1 MRFFPSTLSGNEN
14 TVPRLYL
21 FGTLVIV
28 FLLTLALASFYS
40 WRHASDYRA
49 SLSRLEE
56 VVTRQLEERLS
67 AEMSSAL
74 SYLEFTRSR
83 SEEELRRTVVEQV
96 DAAVQIAQ
104 AIHAQEAARR
114 PAEEVR
120 KLIVEALRPV
130 RFFEGR
136 GYYFID
142 DMSGRF
148 ILLPTSPQL
157 EGRLLPDNQDDRG
170 RYIMRGLIDAARR
183 PQGEGFLDYRWY
195 RPDEPGKMADKLA
208 YVRYFAP
215 YDWLIG
221 AGDYTYEWESLQRRK
236 AMARFRA
243 LRFGQSGYIGVLDN
257 EGRLLLSPS
266 DPELEGRPLHAIPAA
281 ERDALERI
289 RRKALEGGGLLRYQW
304 FDARLGRAA
313 NKVALVR
320 NYEPWGW
327 TLAATV
333 FEDELQVALDAERRA
348 HESGGAQSTSR
359 MLLNVALA
367 LLLALAASL
376 LFSRWSRKL
385 FRAYHAENLAQREA
399 LRRQAIELRESEDR
413 LEVIL
418 DSVEAFIYIKGA
430 DYRYQ
435 YANRQVCELFV
446 CDLKNVVGRDDGA
459 FFDAETAKRLRENDA
474 RVIEAGEQ
482 STSRMLLNVALAL
495 LLALAASLLF
505 SRWSRKLFRA
515 YHAENLAQREALRRQ
530 AIELRESEDRLE
542 VILDSVEAFIY
553 IKGADY
559 RYQYANRQVCEL
571 FVCDLKNVVGRDDG
585 AFFDAE
591 TAKRL
596 RENDARVIEAGE
608 RVATEEVN
616 TRHGEDEPQTFL
628 SVKIPLRREDGSIYA
643 LCGISTDITQR
654 KVMEDEIRVL
664 AFYDALTGLPNR
676 RLLVD
681 RLQQQLAAS
690 GRSKRSGALLFIDL
704 DNFKTL
710 NDTLGHDKGD
720 LLLKHV
726 AARLMHCVREVDT
739 VARLGGD
746 EFVVMLGNLGSD
758 RADAAAHAR
767 AVGEKILKSLGE
779 PHDIDG
785 QLHFSTPSIGVALFA
800 GKNHKVDDLLRQA
813 DLAMY
818 QAKADGRNTMSFF
831 DPEMQAALN
840 ARAALEADLRRGL
853 KLGQFELHYQPQVD
867 YTGALIGAEALLRWN
882 HPTRGLVQPDAFIPV
897 AEDTGLIVPLG
908 AWVLDTACAQLRAW
922 SDTLDTAALT
932 LSVNVSARQF
942 RQADFVDVVLSAL
955 DRSGANPRCLK
966 LELTESL
973 LLVDAEETIAR
984 MAALK
989 AHGVGFSL
997 DDFGTGYSS
1006 LSYLKRLPLDQLK
1019 IDRSFVRDL
1028 LADPNDA
1035 AIARAIVTL
1044 AESLGLSVIAEGVE
1058 TVEQRDALARQ
1069 GCLSYQGY
1077 YFGRPGPVEALFK
1090 HRA

>member
-21 FGTLVIV
+21 FGTLAIV

-40 WRHASDYRA
+40 WRHASDHRA

-96 DAAVQIAQ
+96 DSAVQIAE

-157 EGRLLPDNQDDRG
+157 EGRLLPDNKDDRG

-195 RPDEPGKMADKLA
+195 RPDQPEKMADKLA

-266 DPELEGRPLHAIPAA
+266 DPELEGRPLHAISAA

-289 RRKALEGGGLLRYQW
+289 HRKAQEGGGLLRYQW
-304 FDARLGRAA
+304 FDARIGRAA

-348 HESGGAQSTSR
+348 HESGGAQATSR

-385 FRAYHAENLAQREA
+385 FRAYHADNLAQREA

-413 LEVIL
+413 LGVIL
-418 DSVEAFIYIKGA
+418 DSVEAYIYIKGA

-435 YANRQVCELFV
+435 YANRQVCDLFA

-474 RVIEAGEQ
+474 RVIEG
-482 STSRMLLNVALAL
+482 
-495 LLALAASLLF
+495 
-505 SRWSRKLFRA
+505 
-515 YHAENLAQREALRRQ
+515 
-530 AIELRESEDRLE
+530 
-542 VILDSVEAFIY
+542 
-553 IKGADY
+553 
-559 RYQYANRQVCEL
+559 
-571 FVCDLKNVVGRDDG
+571 
-585 AFFDAE
+585 
-591 TAKRL
+591 
-596 RENDARVIEAGE
+596 GE

-616 TRHGEDEPQTFL
+616 TRHGEDGPRTFL

-726 AARLMHCVREVDT
+726 AARLVHCVREGDT

-758 RADAAAHAR
+758 RAEAAAHAK

-785 QLHFSTPSIGVALFA
+785 QSHFSTPSIGVALFA

-840 ARAALEADLRRGL
+840 ARAALEADLRCGL

-882 HPTRGLVQPDAFIPV
+882 HPTRGLVLPDAFIPV

-908 AWVLDTACAQLRAW
+908 AWVLDTACAQLRTW

-942 RQADFVDVVLSAL
+942 RQADFVDLVLSAL
-955 DRSGANPRCLK
+955 NRSGANPRCLK

-1019 IDRSFVRDL
+1019 IDRSFVRDV

-1035 AIARAIVTL
+1035 AIARAIITL

-1090 HRA
+1090 LRA

>member
-348 HESGGAQSTSR
+348 HESGGA
-359 MLLNVALA
+359 
-367 LLLALAASL
+367 
-376 LFSRWSRKL
+376 
-385 FRAYHAENLAQREA
+385 
-399 LRRQAIELRESEDR
+399 
-413 LEVIL
+413 
-418 DSVEAFIYIKGA
+418 
-430 DYRYQ
+430 
-435 YANRQVCELFV
+435 
-446 CDLKNVVGRDDGA
+446 
-459 FFDAETAKRLRENDA
+459 
-474 RVIEAGEQ
+474 Q

>member
-474 RVIEAGEQ
+474 RVIEAGE
-482 STSRMLLNVALAL
+482 
-495 LLALAASLLF
+495 
-505 SRWSRKLFRA
+505 
-515 YHAENLAQREALRRQ
+515 
-530 AIELRESEDRLE
+530 
-542 VILDSVEAFIY
+542 
-553 IKGADY
+553 
-559 RYQYANRQVCEL
+559 
-571 FVCDLKNVVGRDDG
+571 
-585 AFFDAE
+585 
-591 TAKRL
+591 
-596 RENDARVIEAGE
+596 

-616 TRHGEDEPQTFL
+616 TRHGEDEPRTFL

-654 KVMEDEIRVL
+654 KVMEDEIRLL

-726 AARLMHCVREVDT
+726 AARLVHCVREGDT

-758 RADAAAHAR
+758 RAEAAAHAR
-767 AVGEKILKSLGE
+767 GVGEKILKSLGE

-853 KLGQFELHYQPQVD
+853 KQGQFELHYQPQVD

-942 RQADFVDVVLSAL
+942 RQADFVDLVLSAL

-1035 AIARAIVTL
+1035 AIARAIITL

>member
-21 FGTLVIV
+21 FGTLAIV

-96 DAAVQIAQ
+96 DAAVQIAE

-157 EGRLLPDNQDDRG
+157 EGRRLPDNQDDRG

-257 EGRLLLSPS
+257 GGHLLLSPS

-289 RRKALEGGGLLRYQW
+289 HRKALEGGGLLRYQW

-376 LFSRWSRKL
+376 LFS
-385 FRAYHAENLAQREA
+385 
-399 LRRQAIELRESEDR
+399 
-413 LEVIL
+413 
-418 DSVEAFIYIKGA
+418 
-430 DYRYQ
+430 
-435 YANRQVCELFV
+435 C
-446 CDLKNVVGRDDGA
+446 
-459 FFDAETAKRLRENDA
+459 
-474 RVIEAGEQ
+474 
-482 STSRMLLNVALAL
+482 
-495 LLALAASLLF
+495 
-505 SRWSRKLFRA
+505 WSRKLFRA

-616 TRHGEDEPQTFL
+616 TRHGEDEPRTFL

-726 AARLMHCVREVDT
+726 AARLVHCVREGDT

-758 RADAAAHAR
+758 RAEAAAHAR
-767 AVGEKILKSLGE
+767 GVGEKILKSLGE

-853 KLGQFELHYQPQVD
+853 QHGQFELHYQPQVD
-867 YTGALIGAEALLRWN
+867 FAGALIGAEALIRWN

-955 DRSGANPRCLK
+955 NRSGANPRCLK

-1035 AIARAIVTL
+1035 AIARAIITL

>member
-1 MRFFPSTLSGNEN
+1 
-14 TVPRLYL
+14 
-21 FGTLVIV
+21 
-28 FLLTLALASFYS
+28 
-40 WRHASDYRA
+40 
-49 SLSRLEE
+49 
-56 VVTRQLEERLS
+56 
-67 AEMSSAL
+67 
-74 SYLEFTRSR
+74 
-83 SEEELRRTVVEQV
+83 
-96 DAAVQIAQ
+96 
-104 AIHAQEAARR
+104 
-114 PAEEVR
+114 
-120 KLIVEALRPV
+120 
-130 RFFEGR
+130 
-136 GYYFID
+136 
-142 DMSGRF
+142 
-148 ILLPTSPQL
+148 
-157 EGRLLPDNQDDRG
+157 
-170 RYIMRGLIDAARR
+170 
-183 PQGEGFLDYRWY
+183 
-195 RPDEPGKMADKLA
+195 
-208 YVRYFAP
+208 
-215 YDWLIG
+215 
-221 AGDYTYEWESLQRRK
+221 
-236 AMARFRA
+236 
-243 LRFGQSGYIGVLDN
+243 
-257 EGRLLLSPS
+257 
-266 DPELEGRPLHAIPAA
+266 
-281 ERDALERI
+281 
-289 RRKALEGGGLLRYQW
+289 
-304 FDARLGRAA
+304 
-313 NKVALVR
+313 
-320 NYEPWGW
+320 
-327 TLAATV
+327 
-333 FEDELQVALDAERRA
+333 
-348 HESGGAQSTSR
+348 
-359 MLLNVALA
+359 
-367 LLLALAASL
+367 
-376 LFSRWSRKL
+376 
-385 FRAYHAENLAQREA
+385 
-399 LRRQAIELRESEDR
+399 
-413 LEVIL
+413 
-418 DSVEAFIYIKGA
+418 
-430 DYRYQ
+430 
-435 YANRQVCELFV
+435 
-446 CDLKNVVGRDDGA
+446 
-459 FFDAETAKRLRENDA
+459 
-474 RVIEAGEQ
+474 
-482 STSRMLLNVALAL
+482 
-495 LLALAASLLF
+495 
-505 SRWSRKLFRA
+505 
-515 YHAENLAQREALRRQ
+515 
-530 AIELRESEDRLE
+530 
-542 VILDSVEAFIY
+542 
-553 IKGADY
+553 
-559 RYQYANRQVCEL
+559 
-571 FVCDLKNVVGRDDG
+571 
-585 AFFDAE
+585 
-591 TAKRL
+591 
-596 RENDARVIEAGE
+596 
-608 RVATEEVN
+608 ATEEVN
-616 TRHGEDEPQTFL
+616 VRRGEDRPRTFL

-758 RADAAAHAR
+758 RAQAAAHAR
-767 AVGEKILKSLGE
+767 GVGDKILKSLGE

-867 YTGALIGAEALLRWN
+867 YTGTLIGAEALLRWN

-955 DRSGANPRCLK
+955 NRSGANPRCLK

-1035 AIARAIVTL
+1035 AIARAIITL